1 MPIKIFFREN
11 NPLSHS
17 DFEFMLCDDEYDLI
31 FNVPKNAFQMISFF
45 IFNREI
51 LADTCWALSYLTDG
65 ENNRIQVVVDSGAI
79 PHLVKLLGCGDIS
92 IVTPSLR

>member
-1 MPIKIFFREN
+1 
-11 NPLSHS
+11 
-17 DFEFMLCDDEYDLI
+17 MLCDDVYDLI
-31 FNVPKNAFQMISFF
+31 FNVPKNAFSNDIFFYSFY
-45 IFNREI
+45 REI

-65 ENNRIQVVVDSGAI
+65 ENNRIQLVVDSGAI

>member
-1 MPIKIFFREN
+1 
-11 NPLSHS
+11 
-17 DFEFMLCDDEYDLI
+17 MLCDDVYDLI
-31 FNVPKNAFQMISFF
+31 FNVPKNAFSNDILFY
-45 IFNREI
+45 REI

-65 ENNRIQVVVDSGAI
+65 ENNRIQLVVDSGAI